1 MGVRTGNHRFH
12 IPTINIAPY
21 LDDPTSDAARRVVR
35 DVRNACMSVGFFSLV
50 GHGIPKD
57 VQDGVLAAA
66 KKLFSLPLDEKKTLK
81 HAILRNRGY
90 ELIGSQA
97 LQEGT
102 LPDLKEVSDTALCEE
117 RGG

>member
-1 MGVRTGNHRFH
+1 MGVRTDNQRFN

-81 HAILRNRGY
+81 HPLLRNRGY

-102 LPDLKEVSDTALCEE
+102 LPDLKEVSNTALCEE
-117 RGG
+117 RGA